1 VKHIKGKSWKAKQ
14 KRERQSP
21 SGT

>member
-1 VKHIKGKSWKAKQ
+1 VKRNKGKSWKAKQ